1 MPGIITEPAFKTL
14 TVKEL
19 HPTFAA
25 EVEGADFLNMT
36 EEQFGEV
43 KAAMAKVRSFFY
55 VVCLC
60 SSLVL
65 IGFGGC
71 STAFASFATLAW
83 TMIRMSRS
91 RNGWVLWMT

>member
-14 TVKEL
+14 KVKEL

-43 KAAMAKVRSFFY
+43 KAAMAKVRTFLY
-55 VVCLC
+55 VVCQYGSLC
-60 SSLVL
+60 
-65 IGFGGC
+65 
-71 STAFASFATLAW
+71 
-83 TMIRMSRS
+83 
-91 RNGWVLWMT
+91 